1 VTLPAPRLLTFDLFG
16 TVVDWRSGLRQ
27 ACAARGFPMGD
38 AAFEPVIDAQGAD
51 EQEAFRPYVEIV
63 ERSLVRVL
71 GMPQPD
77 ARAIGEAAGTW
88 PVFGD
93 APAALERLLKFAPC
107 AATTNSDLR
116 HRAPIESQ
124 LGVRLEPWI
133 CAEEVG
139 AYKPDVR
146 IWQAAAARTGV
157 APGRDWWHVSAY
169 ADYDLATARH
179 LGLTCV
185 LVRRPHHR
193 RGTPDLVDLE
203 VLDLGALASVCAS
216 LPR

>member
-1 VTLPAPRLLTFDLFG
+1 VLPPAPRLLTFDLFG
-16 TVVDWRSGLRQ
+16 TVVDWRSGLRL
-27 ACAARGFPMGD
+27 ACAAHGFPLD
-38 AAFEPVIDAQGAD
+38 DPAFERIIDAQAED
-51 EQEAFRPYVEIV
+51 EQGVFRPYVEIV
-63 ERSLVRVL
+63 QRSLVRGL
-71 GMPQPD
+71 GMPPAE
-77 ARAIGEAAGTW
+77 ARAIGEAAGEW

-93 APAALERLLKFAPC
+93 APSAFRGLLETAPC

-116 HRAPIESQ
+116 HRAPIEDQ

-139 AYKPDVR
+139 AYKPDER
-146 IWQAAAARTGV
+146 IWTAAAARAGI

-169 ADYDLATARH
+169 ADYDLATARR

-193 RGTPDLVDLE
+193 PGTSDLVDLD
-203 VLDLGALASVCAS
+203 VADLDELRAMLA
-216 LPR
+216 RTH